1 MKGNGK
7 SPMLPDSNAPSV
19 PKLGMP
25 SGNQNMKEECG
36 YAGGGSMPLSSGN
49 WTSGGPTDISG
60 GK

>member
-1 MKGNGK
+1 MKAAKN
-7 SPMLPDSNAPSV
+7 PMLPDSNAPSV

-25 SGNQNMKEECG
+25 SGNQNTCDECG
-36 YAGGGSMPLSSGN
+36 YKGEGSMPLSSES